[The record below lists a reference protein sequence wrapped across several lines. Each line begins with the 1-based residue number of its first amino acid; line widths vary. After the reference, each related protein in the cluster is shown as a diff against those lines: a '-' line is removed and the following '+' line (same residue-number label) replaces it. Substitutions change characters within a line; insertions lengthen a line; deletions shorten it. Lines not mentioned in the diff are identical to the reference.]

1 MTLQGHRI
9 VVDGYNL
16 QLSKGTGVKTY
27 GISLIKALQALGA
40 DISVLFGRD
49 VPNIPNTLLN
59 EILFFDIHEGQEKNL
74 ITRNPAVQLTK
85 NVLRSAKIAAGLS
98 VKAKPVPT
106 SEVVVKGAVNSN
118 FIGSVS
124 DFIEEVDVFNA
135 PICFDKANGVFKMLK
150 KTSNLDLPQ
159 SSTIFHATYPLPMT
173 MKGTKKITT
182 IHDLIPLRLPY
193 TTLDNKKFYYRLIK
207 QCLRDSERI
216 IAVSESSKQDIL
228 TIFDDIDADR
238 IDVTYQPIALK
249 PLPPEQQNKE
259 AIARYLR
266 KYESPSKDED
276 SPYLLAPKNYILFVG
291 AIEPKKNVG
300 RLIDAYAGL
309 DTDMPLVIV
318 GKKGWLWED
327 ELSKASILGD
337 EKVRLLEYVSSEDL
351 RYLYAGAFCFVF
363 PSLYEGFGLP
373 PLEAMTFGCP
383 VITSNVSSLPEV
395 CGDAALYIDPYD
407 VNDIRNAISRLIN
420 DDILQLELIEAG
432 RAQAQLFS
440 PERYLEK
447 LSQCYSKVI

>member
-1 MTLQGHRI
+1 MMLQGNRI

-49 VPNIPNTLLN
+49 VPNTPNTLLN
-59 EILFFDIHEGQEKNL
+59 EILFFDFHEGQDKNR
-74 ITRNPAVQLTK
+74 ITRNPLIQTTK
-85 NVLRSAKIAAGLS
+85 NAVGAAKITAGIP
-98 VKAKPVPT
+98 VKAKSVKT
-106 SEVVVKGAVNSN
+106 SDVVVEGAVNSN

-124 DFIEEVDVFNA
+124 DFIDQVDVYNA
-135 PICFDKANGVFKMLK
+135 PVCFDKANGVFKLLK
-150 KTSNLDLPQ
+150 KSSTVNIPQ
-159 SSTIFHATYPLPMT
+159 ASTIFHSSYPLPMT
-173 MKGTKKITT
+173 IKGTKKITT

-193 TTLDNKKFYYRLIK
+193 TTLDNKKFYYRLIQK
-207 QCLRDSERI
+207 CLQDSERV

-249 PLPPEQQNKE
+249 PLSEAEGTPE
-259 AIARYLR
+259 AIAKYLR
-266 KYESPSKDED
+266 KYD
-276 SPYLLAPKNYILFVG
+276 LTPKNYILFVG

-309 DTDMPLVIV
+309 DTDIPLVIV

-327 ELSKASILGD
+327 ELSKAAILGED
-337 EKVRLLEYVSSEDL
+337 KVRLLEYVRSDDL
-351 RYLYAGAFCFVF
+351 RYLYSGAFCFVF

-395 CGDAALYIDPYD
+395 CGDAALYVDPYD
-407 VNDIRNAISRLIN
+407 VNDIRNAISRLMN
-420 DDILQLELIEAG
+420 DVVLQLQLIEQG
-432 RAQAQLFS
+432 RTQAQLFS
-440 PERYLEK
+440 AERYVEK
-447 LSQCYSKVI
+447 LSQVYAKVL

>member
-1 MTLQGHRI
+1 MMLQGNRI

-49 VPNIPNTLLN
+49 VPNTPNTLLN
-59 EILFFDIHEGQEKNL
+59 EILFFDFHEGQDKNR
-74 ITRNPAVQLTK
+74 ITRNPLIQTTSNAV
-85 NVLRSAKIAAGLS
+85 SAAKITAGVA
-98 VKAKPVPT
+98 VKAKPVLT
-106 SEVVVKGAVNSN
+106 SDVVLKGAVNSN

-124 DFIEEVDVFNA
+124 DFIDQVDVFNA
-135 PICFDKANGVFKMLK
+135 PTCFGKANSVFKLFK
-150 KTSNLDLPQ
+150 KSSHINLPQ

-173 MKGTKKITT
+173 VRGTKKITT

-193 TTLDNKKFYYRLIK
+193 TTLDNKKFYYRLIQ
-207 QCLRDSERI
+207 QCLQDSERI
-216 IAVSESSKQDIL
+216 IAVSDSSKQDIL

-249 PLPPEQQNKE
+249 PLSPEERSQE
-259 AIARYLR
+259 AIAKYLR
-266 KYESPSKDED
+266 KYE
-276 SPYLLAPKNYILFVG
+276 LTPKNYILFVG

-309 DTDMPLVIV
+309 DTDLPLVIV

-327 ELSKASILGD
+327 ELSKAAILGE
-337 EKVRLLEYVSSEDL
+337 EKVRLLEYVRSDDL
-351 RYLYAGAFCFVF
+351 RYLYSGAFCFVF

-395 CGDAALYIDPYD
+395 CGDAALYVDPYD
-407 VNDIRNAISRLIN
+407 VNAIRNAISRLMN
-420 DDILQLELIEAG
+420 DVMLQLQLVEKG
-432 RAQAQLFS
+432 QTQAQLFS
-440 PERYLEK
+440 AERYVEK
-447 LSQCYSKVI
+447 LSQVYAKVL

>member
-1 MTLQGHRI
+1 MLQGNRI

-49 VPNIPNTLLN
+49 VPNTPNTLLN
-59 EILFFDIHEGQEKNL
+59 EILFFDFHEGQDKNR
-74 ITRNPAVQLTK
+74 ITRNPLIQNTK
-85 NVLRSAKIAAGLS
+85 NAISAAKITAGVP
-98 VKAKPVPT
+98 VKAKPVLT
-106 SEVVVKGAVNSN
+106 SEVVLKGAVNSN

-124 DFIEEVDVFNA
+124 DFIDDVDVFNA
-135 PICFDKANGVFKMLK
+135 PICFDKANGVFKVLK
-150 KTSNLDLPQ
+150 KASTVDLSQ
-159 SSTIFHATYPLPMT
+159 NASIFHATYPLPMT
-173 MKGTKKITT
+173 IKGMKKITT

-207 QCLRDSERI
+207 QCLQDSERV

-228 TIFDDIDADR
+228 TIFDDIDPDR
-238 IDVTYQPIALK
+238 VDVTYQPIALK
-249 PLPPEQQNKE
+249 PLSPEEQSQE
-259 AIARYLR
+259 AIAKYLR
-266 KYESPSKDED
+266 KYE
-276 SPYLLAPKNYILFVG
+276 LTPKNYILFVG

-309 DTDMPLVIV
+309 DTDLPLVIV

-327 ELSKASILGD
+327 ELSKAAILGE
-337 EKVRLLEYVSSEDL
+337 EKVRLLEYVRSDDL
-351 RYLYAGAFCFVF
+351 RYLYSGAFCFVF

-395 CGDAALYIDPYD
+395 CGDAAIYIDPYD
-407 VNDIRNAISRLIN
+407 VNDIRNAISRLMN
-420 DDILQLELIEAG
+420 DVMLQLQLIEAG
-432 RAQAQLFS
+432 RTQAQLFS
-440 PERYLEK
+440 AERYVEK
-447 LSQCYSKVI
+447 LSQCYAKIL